1 MFVILGSRPVF
12 TACDIT
18 GNVSGAGGAGVG
30 NNGAGG
36 GVFSND
42 ASPTFRGSRV
52 NGNTSRFAAGG
63 IFHMGVFGSSYGR
76 SMLVVEDSEIADN
89 VSSPFPGEPNPSEG
103 GGVHVEDNATATF
116 TRVRVLRNQAGTGGG
131 LNAYR
136 GRYDLV
142 DSVIDA
148 NRATAGFGGG
158 VTASSNYS
166 TPQMPASVINLTT
179 TLVRNNAAPI
189 GGGIAL
195 VGDNFSNERASLSL
209 TGSVVSGNQ
218 SQNQGGG
225 ILVSRTVFSSSNSLI
240 INNTVTGGS
249 TSFGGGIL
257 IISSSSASI
266 SGTTIAQN
274 TAGQHGGGI
283 FANDQSAVNISY
295 SNIYGNSAGTRGGG
309 IFLRRRPDR
318 HHPEQH
324 HCRQHRGPA

>member
-1 MFVILGSRPVF
+1 M
-12 TACDIT
+12 
-18 GNVSGAGGAGVG
+18 
-30 NNGAGG
+30 
-36 GVFSND
+36 
-42 ASPTFRGSRV
+42 
-52 NGNTSRFAAGG
+52 
-63 IFHMGVFGSSYGR
+63 
-76 SMLVVEDSEIADN
+76 
-89 VSSPFPGEPNPSEG
+89 
-103 GGVHVEDNATATF
+103 
-116 TRVRVLRNQAGTGGG
+116 
-131 LNAYR
+131 NAYR
-136 GRYDLV
+136 GRYDIV

-225 ILVSRTVFSSSNSLI
+225 ILVSRTVFASSNSLI

-249 TSFGGGIL
+249 TAFGGGIL

-309 IFLRRRPDR
+309 IFLGAGQTGTIQNSIIADNTGVQPNSQINEDACNAVNYPNNLITAPAFSGCQTISSRAPGLSSGVPRFAHFLAVPAAGTSATLAWSVARATGVTIAGVGTFTARTGTADVTPSGVDR
-318 HHPEQH
+318 LHPY
-324 HCRQHRGPA
+324 RDRVVG